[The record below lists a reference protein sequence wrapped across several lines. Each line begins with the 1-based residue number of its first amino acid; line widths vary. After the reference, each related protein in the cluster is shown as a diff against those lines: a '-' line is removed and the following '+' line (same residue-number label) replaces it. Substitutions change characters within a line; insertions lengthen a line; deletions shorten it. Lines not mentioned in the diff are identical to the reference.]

1 MIKSFYGGG
10 VGEKTSNKKTQWH
23 QQDRIYDADGIALC
37 ISSAFNPWYAIEE
50 KDDKSERN
58 GVD

>member
-1 MIKSFYGGG
+1 MGG
-10 VGEKTSNKKTQWH
+10 VGEKTSNKKTQWY